1 MTDVLDRAVEALRR
15 MPPADR
21 DSMAEAIL
29 TVAEGGLPLDIEP
42 EHLPYV
48 LEGLA
53 QLERGEF
60 VEGTPEE
67 LVAAAF
73 RARVP

>member
-15 MPPADR
+15 MQRADR

-29 TVAEGGLPLDIEP
+29 TVAEGRLPLDIES

-48 LEGLA
+48 LEGPA
-53 QLERGEF
+53 QLKRGDF
-60 VEGTPEE
+60 IEGTSEE
-67 LVAAAF
+67 IVAGAF
-73 RARVP
+73 KRRA

>member
-73 RARVP
+73 RSRMP

>member
-1 MTDVLDRAVEALRR
+1 MTDVLDRAIEALRR
-15 MPPADR
+15 MPPAER
-21 DSMAEAIL
+21 DSMAAAIL
-29 TVAEGGLPLDIEP
+29 ILAEGPLPLDIEP

-60 VEGTPEE
+60 TEGLPETFKT
-67 LVAAAF
+67 LS
-73 RARVP
+73 